1 MGLYM
6 VEHGITCKCVWI
18 PGRQLIRQGAD
29 PLSRG
34 AFPFEHFLPSRRGV
48 FDPYH
53 DTEPNIPSFLQ
64 QLVETHAPPLRLVQ
78 HPEDWCHEQLE
89 GCDLLRPS
97 ARSGGYEVVPAALL
111 RCTPSPL

>member
-1 MGLYM
+1 VSAACVNSGTSKSAELLPLVKEMGLYM

-34 AFPFEHFLPSRRGV
+34 AFPFEHFLSSRRGV

-53 DTEPNIPSFLQ
+53 DTESNIPSFLQ
-64 QLVETHAPPLRLVQ
+64 QLVETTKARAQLVN
-78 HPEDWCHEQLE
+78 CGL
-89 GCDLLRPS
+89 GVGFNGLL
-97 ARSGGYEVVPAALL
+97 GMW
-111 RCTPSPL
+111 T